1 MSGKSNPIRFSQI
14 IFWSVIS
21 AAFIGPGT
29 ITTAL
34 KAGSNF
40 QLNLIWA
47 IFFSIFACI
56 ILQES
61 VSRITITSGLT
72 LGEAIQKKYGKKGIL
87 NYNILLTIAVIF
99 GCIAYQA
106 GNITGA
112 VRGVQLAVDDQKLS
126 IVLLIFIFA
135 FGLMWIE
142 RLKLITSILGV
153 LVSIMALLFLLMSLK
168 TSFSIFDIFSSIIRP
183 KIPDSSSILIIALIG
198 TTIVPYNLFMGSGLS
213 KNRDLNSTRFGLT
226 GAILFGGLITI
237 FILITG
243 TIIQGEFNFNAI
255 SSTIQ
260 SEIGIWGRYAF
271 AIGLFAAGFT
281 SSVTA
286 PLAAAITARTMMPG
300 STAKHGN
307 TIYRL
312 TWIVVLGTGTLFS
325 LLDYHPVLII
335 VMAQVING
343 LILPFVAL
351 SIFFVINDE
360 KIISV
365 KYKNSLIANV
375 ILVLIVGTT
384 IFLGIFHLV
393 SVSMNILKLSSEIP
407 YEMTIAGL
415 VSIITILYMSI
426 HIARK
431 SNAG

>member
-34 KAGSNF
+34 KAGSNY

-87 NYNILLTIAVIF
+87 NFNILLTIAVIF

-112 VRGVQLAVDDQKLS
+112 VRGVQLAVDDHKLS
-126 IVLLIFIFA
+126 IVLFIFIFA

-153 LVSIMALLFLLMSLK
+153 LVSIMALLFFLMSLK
-168 TSFSIFDIFSSIIRP
+168 TSFSFSDIFSSIIHP
-183 KIPDSSSILIIALIG
+183 EIPDSSSILIIGLIG

-237 FILITG
+237 LILITG
-243 TIIQGEFNFNAI
+243 TIIQGEFNFNVI

-260 SEIGIWGRYAF
+260 SEIGAWGRYSF

-300 STAKHGN
+300 STIKHGN

-360 KIISV
+360 KIISM
-365 KYKNSLIANV
+365 KHKNGLIANM
-375 ILVLIVGTT
+375 VLLFIVGIT

-393 SVSMNILKLSSEIP
+393 SASMNILKVSSEIP

-415 VSIITILYMSI
+415 VSIITILYMSV

-431 SNAG
+431 SNAD